1 MLRADYTTEQVYKM
15 IGPNART
22 AVDAARRYRANVAGV
37 RALAELQP
45 VMKAADAVK
54 LGITVLRERPD
65 GSMAVGIF
73 DLPALHIQRNMMPKS
88 TFLTCRP

>member
-15 IGPNART
+15 IGPNARA

-54 LGITVLRERPD
+54 LGIYKQVNYAQKPTPYCGMIIT
-65 GSMAVGIF
+65 GSPI
-73 DLPALHIQRNMMPKS
+73 
-88 TFLTCRP
+88 